1 MRKLLLILILVC
13 IGAASHAQSSPDE
26 TAIRTA
32 IAAQAAAW
40 NRADIPAFMQTYEN
54 SPETTFIGQKLRK
67 GYEPILERYKTAYS
81 TPEQMGTLSF
91 GNIEVRLLAGS
102 CGKPEFA
109 VVTGTFHLQRSA
121 KGEAKK
127 DDGIFSLVWRKSADG
142 WKIILDHTS

>member
-1 MRKLLLILILVC
+1 LAVVFLLS
-13 IGAASHAQSSPDE
+13 IGVVSKAQANTDE
-26 TAIRTA
+26 AAIR
-32 IAAQAAAW
+32 AAMAEQAAAW

-54 SPETTFIGQKLRK
+54 SPATTFIGQTLRK
-67 GYEPILERYKTAYS
+67 GYEPILERYKAAYS

-91 GNIEVRLLAGS
+91 GNVEVRLLSGS

-127 DDGIFSLVWRKSADG
+127 DDGIFSLVWRKGADG

>member
-1 MRKLLLILILVC
+1 MRRLLAVVFLLS
-13 IGAASHAQSSPDE
+13 IGVVSKAQANTDE
-26 TAIRTA
+26 AAIR
-32 IAAQAAAW
+32 AAMAEQAAAW

-54 SPETTFIGQKLRK
+54 SPATTFIGQTLRK
-67 GYEPILERYKTAYS
+67 GYEPILERYKAAYS

-91 GNIEVRLLAGS
+91 GNVEVRLLSGS

-127 DDGIFSLVWRKSADG
+127 DDGIFSLVWRKGADG